1 MSHIDD
7 DPSDGEMT
15 AEQTKVAASLSA
27 ELIDRIDAR
36 LLSLIVNRNRKVA
49 RIVGSAMMDETL
61 RVPGLPDLFYR
72 NRVKCLVKNGF
83 VVADGDLDDMR
94 YSEVRLPE

>member
-1 MSHIDD
+1 MSHLDD

-72 NRVKCLVKNGF
+72 NSVKCLVKNGF

>member
-1 MSHIDD
+1 MSHLDD

-49 RIVGSAMMDETL
+49 RIVGSAMMDEIL
-61 RVPGLPDLFYR
+61 RVPGLPDLF
-72 NRVKCLVKNGF
+72 
-83 VVADGDLDDMR
+83 
-94 YSEVRLPE
+94 LPKQGKMPC